1 MIVSMIYYL
10 RATKKELGTLINKYS
25 IILLSFYT
33 TNLTLLLVTVDTKN
47 NFFRYTIYDNFFV
60 RSKVLD
66 NQVNPLTSSRHN
78 LFACRIVFTALS
90 KRMHRTKYCQ
100 IFSSITKSIPF
111 YC

>member
-47 NFFRYTIYDNFFV
+47 NFFRYTI
-60 RSKVLD
+60 
-66 NQVNPLTSSRHN
+66 
-78 LFACRIVFTALS
+78 
-90 KRMHRTKYCQ
+90 
-100 IFSSITKSIPF
+100 
-111 YC
+111 